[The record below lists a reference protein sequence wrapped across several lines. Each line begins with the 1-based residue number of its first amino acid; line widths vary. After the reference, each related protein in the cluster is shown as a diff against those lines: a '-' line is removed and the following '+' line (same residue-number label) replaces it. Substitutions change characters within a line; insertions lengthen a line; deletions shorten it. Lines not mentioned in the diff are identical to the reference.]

1 MLRAPSYTP
10 PMPPPA
16 PPERNLLLFLG
27 IFFIFAPIGPLLG
40 LMFEQPWGWAFS
52 LLSAAFGG
60 TLSVLWSWTFQTRR
74 YWMIPVLI
82 VGSATSGFWLFWP
95 LAWLGLSGVGMGIDP
110 TSRRVTLMTFA
121 IAFLAI
127 GFTIIIRV
135 MAGNERRAARLQ
147 TELDLASRIHKA
159 LVPALDARTPFVHV
173 FGKSEPSSE
182 MGGDLIDL
190 ILRDG
195 SADLYLADIS
205 GHGVRAGVLMAMVK
219 SALRSSLLDNPPPL
233 GSVARGLNRVLAQVA
248 EPDMFAT
255 FACLRIDSSRRVD
268 YTIAG
273 HWPIL
278 HLRAAQHDLAEL
290 HGESLPLGVDP
301 AEGFVSA
308 TTSAEKGDLFVLL
321 TDGLL
326 EVVNAANRPFGID
339 RFKAR
344 LLELADRPLADLYRI
359 LLDEARAFGPQ
370 NDDQSLLLARV
381 L

>member
-1 MLRAPSYTP
+1 MPS
-10 PMPPPA
+10 PA
-16 PPERNLLLFLG
+16 RPERHFPIYVG
-27 IFFIFAPIGPLLG
+27 IFFIFAPVGLLLG
-40 LMFEQPWGWAFS
+40 LMPDQPWGWGMS
-52 LLSAAFGG
+52 LLSAVFGG
-60 TLSVLWSWTFQTRR
+60 VLSVLWSWTFQTRR
-74 YWMIPVLI
+74 YWMIAVLLL
-82 VGSATSGFWLFWP
+82 GSATSGFWLFRP
-95 LAWLGLSGVGMGIDP
+95 LAAMGLSRVGASIDP
-110 TSRRVTLMTFA
+110 TARRVTLMILA
-121 IAFLAI
+121 IAFLAV

-147 TELDLASRIHKA
+147 TELDLASRIHRT

-190 ILRDG
+190 VVREG

-219 SALRSSLLDNPPPL
+219 SALRSSLLDQRPSL
-233 GSVARGLNRVLAQVA
+233 DAVARGLNRVLAQVA

-255 FACLRIDSSRRVD
+255 FACLRLDSARRVD

-278 HLRAAQHDLAEL
+278 HVCPARREL
-290 HGESLPLGVDP
+290 VELPGESMPLGVDP
-301 AEGFVSA
+301 AEGFVSSS
-308 TTSAEKGDLFVLL
+308 TTAERGDLFVLL

-326 EVVNAANRPFGID
+326 EVMNDSHRAFGMD
-339 RFKAR
+339 RFKSR
-344 LLELADRPLADLYRI
+344 LLELADRPLDDLYSSLIR
-359 LLDEARAFGPQ
+359 EARAFGVQ
-370 NDDQSLLLARV
+370 ADDQTLLLARV

>member
-1 MLRAPSYTP
+1 
-10 PMPPPA
+10 MPPPA

-60 TLSVLWSWTFQTRR
+60 SLAVLWWLTFQTRR

-121 IAFLAI
+121 IAFLAL

-147 TELDLASRIHKA
+147 TELDLASRIHKV
-159 LVPALDARTPFVHV
+159 LVPRIDLRTSFAHV
-173 FGKSEPSSE
+173 YGRSEPSSE

-190 ILRDG
+190 ILRDE

-219 SALRSSLLDNPPPL
+219 SALRLSLLDNPPPL
-233 GSVARGLNRVLAQVA
+233 DSVARSLNRVLAQVA

-278 HLRAAQHDLAEL
+278 HLRAAQRDLVEL
-290 HGESLPLGVDP
+290 PGDSMPLGVDP
-301 AEGFVSA
+301 SEGFVAAS
-308 TTSAEKGDLFVLL
+308 TTAAQGDLFVLL

-326 EVVNAANRPFGID
+326 EVLNAANEPYGIE
-339 RFKAR
+339 RLKAR